1 MELMATIAFWVYVL
15 IILGGGILA
24 VASTSL
30 VRALVGLISTLL
42 GVAGMYML
50 MASPFMAFM
59 QILIYV
65 GAVSVLVFFAIMLTD
80 AQGTGVEAQPAPMRL
95 YLYALMAVMSVG
107 GILSWFLMTRGRDT
121 ASALMPQEVAVGQLG
136 QGLMESYFLAFEL
149 ISVVLL
155 VAMSGAVL
163 IAWEKRGVK

>member
-15 IILGGGILA
+15 IIVGGGILA

-30 VRALVGLISTLL
+30 VRALVGLISTLM

-80 AQGTGVEAQPAPMRL
+80 AQQGGVESRNAPVRL
-95 YLYALMAVMSVG
+95 FLYALMAVMSVG
-107 GILSWFLMTRGRDT
+107 GVLGWFLLTRGRET
-121 ASALMPQEVAVGQLG
+121 ASALMPESVGIAQLG

>member
-1 MELMATIAFWVYVL
+1 MELMATIAFWVYVS
-15 IILGGGILA
+15 IIVGGGLLA
-24 VASTSL
+24 VTSTSL
-30 VRALVGLISTLL
+30 VRALVGLIATLM

-65 GAVSVLVFFAIMLTD
+65 GAVSVLVFFAIMLTN
-80 AQGTGVEAQPAPMRL
+80 AQASGVEAQPAPMRL

-107 GILSWFLMTRGRDT
+107 GMLSWALMTRGRELFS
-121 ASALMPQEVAVGQLG
+121 ASMPQEVAVGQLG
-136 QGLMESYFLAFEL
+136 EGLIESYFLAFEL